1 MKKWW
6 TSKAVWLGI
15 LMVLAAILEYA
26 GGLPAGTSVVQAISG
41 VLTIIIRFL
50 TNTAISGGTQGTE
63 AK

>member
-26 GGLPAGTSVVQAISG
+26 AGLPAGTSAVQAISG

-50 TNTAISGGTQGTE
+50 TNTAIGGGTPGTE